1 MTEQDFYAGNEDVE
15 AEGNGMASFGS
26 FDVDSEYK
34 PDPLIPQGKY
44 RATVK
49 SVKADPKACCI
60 VWGVVLDGNE
70 GVYASD
76 GNTPIDGME
85 LWNRNW
91 LPKTGDENEFSKN
104 GKTTK
109 RQSKINMLKKFAD
122 RMRVS
127 MATPQI
133 IAQAINDGEWI
144 GIEVVIDVAVT
155 EYKGEVRNEINNMTA
170 ATAATA

>member
-1 MTEQDFYAGNEDVE
+1 MSEDNFYEGNEEEV
-15 AEGNGMASFGS
+15 GGVPIFGD

-34 PDPLIPQGKY
+34 PDPLIPNGKY

-49 SVKADPKACCI
+49 SVKADTKACCL

-70 GVYASD
+70 VMASD
-76 GNTPIDGME
+76 GSTPVDGME
-85 LWNRNW
+85 LWARNW
-91 LPKTGDENEFSKN
+91 MPKPGDENEFSKN

-122 RMRVS
+122 KMKIS

-133 IAQAINDGEWI
+133 IATAISEGAWI
-144 GIEVVIDVAVT
+144 GIDVIIDVT
-155 EYKGEVRNEINNMTA
+155 LSEYKGEVRNEINGMIA
-170 ATAATA
+170 A